1 MTRMPAT
8 APMSSR
14 PTVNVYT
21 GLAFVSAAASLA
33 TLIYL
38 VFRCLD
44 MGIFH

>member
-1 MTRMPAT
+1 MT
-8 APMSSR
+8 SR

-21 GLAFVSAAASLA
+21 GLAFVSAVVSLA
-33 TLIYL
+33 ALIYL